1 MTCRNISCKAEFC
14 WVCLGPWDQH
24 GSSWYN
30 CNRFNEADSKVA
42 RESQSKSRAQ
52 LARYLFYCNR
62 YLNHAKSRRLEH
74 KLFAMVQEKRA
85 ELEAMDVPQVEVR
98 VGHQGRGVANKARE
112 AQALD
117 EKEPVLAEASGCSW
131 RLCASSIVAPIY
143 WSQTR
148 DSPLT
153 LTSLWW

>member
-1 MTCRNISCKAEFC
+1 MTCRNTSCKAEFC

-30 CNRFNEADSKVA
+30 CNRFNESDSKVA

-52 LARYLFYCNR
+52 LTRYLFYCNR

-74 KLFAMVQEKRA
+74 KLFAMAREKRA

-98 VGHQGRGVANKARE
+98 GASVGPTREGGADEGREGQV
-112 AQALD
+112 
-117 EKEPVLAEASGCSW
+117 G
-131 RLCASSIVAPIY
+131 
-143 WSQTR
+143 
-148 DSPLT
+148 
-153 LTSLWW
+153 